1 MTTQEDVE
9 KARIRSAKIQ
19 KTREGLQKSSHWSQ
33 YFKNLQFEKER
44 IAELKVQEYMR
55 QRLERDKQLE
65 LERRLAKEEREKEY
79 DKILQRQQKLLESK
93 TERNELEYRRQREEV
108 EREFRRREK
117 EAAIKK
123 REMADDIAKARN
135 VQLEEVVSHNIYLL
149 VMEICDFRLKYG
161 IILFNGIFRFECF
174 YAKVLHQRS
183 EKFSLVFKILSF

>member
-1 MTTQEDVE
+1 MKKKINFQIPQHLPFQFHMTTQEDAE

-33 YFKNLQFEKER
+33 YFKNLAFEKER
-44 IAELKVQEYMR
+44 IAELKIQEYMR

-108 EREFRRREK
+108 ERAFRRREK

-123 REMADDIAKARN
+123 REMAEDIAKARS

-149 VMEICDFRLKYG
+149 GLDIS
-161 IILFNGIFRFECF
+161 
-174 YAKVLHQRS
+174 VLG
-183 EKFSLVFKILSF
+183 